1 MVPAVMVIFA
11 RGGLIFG
18 LIPILVVWG
27 LFFLLG
33 TLVLKKKGE
42 GSAESIK
49 KSLVTPPVWKSFL
62 YGVMALLLLAGFAA
76 HNAGGINVFTGMA
89 ASDLTCQLHVPWGA
103 HGHHL
108 TLRALPPI
116 G

>member
-33 TLVLKKKGE
+33 TLVLKKRGE

-49 KSLVTPPVWKSFL
+49 KALVTPPVWKSFL
-62 YGVMALLLLAGFAA
+62 
-76 HNAGGINVFTGMA
+76 
-89 ASDLTCQLHVPWGA
+89 
-103 HGHHL
+103 
-108 TLRALPPI
+108 
-116 G
+116 